1 MRQEAGKDQF
11 KGGWCA
17 QPRGLGFHPLDNIMS
32 PKHFKQNRDRIWFI
46 F

>member
-17 QPRGLGFHPLDNIMS
+17 QAKGLGFHPEDNVT
-32 PKHFKQNRDRIWFI
+32 KAF
-46 F
+46 